1 MSNVV
6 NAAVE
11 KLSEKIDSFDSTAKF
26 VITGEGAIMID
37 EGGVRPAED
46 GEEADVT
53 LTASRETFEGIMD
66 GSVNPTTAFMTG
78 KLKVEGDMSNAMQ
91 LQGVLAKLR
100 G

>member
-1 MSNVV
+1 MSEVV

-78 KLKVEGDMSNAMQ
+78 KLALDGSMAVAMQ
-91 LQGVLAKLR
+91 LGQKLS
-100 G
+100 